1 MSSEKEKKRES
12 ICESDIFMGATTIF
26 ILEIVHI
33 FFIKKKKLVKDR
45 SYIKQKIYVYKPYPF
60 LRLK

>member
-26 ILEIVHI
+26 ILEVVHI
-33 FFIKKKKLVKDR
+33 FFIKKKKIGKG
-45 SYIKQKIYVYKPYPF
+45 
-60 LRLK
+60 

>member
-1 MSSEKEKKRES
+1 MSSEKKKRER

-26 ILEIVHI
+26 ILEVVHI
-33 FFIKKKKLVKDR
+33 FFIKKKKKLVKDR

>member
-1 MSSEKEKKRES
+1 MKKKTKRES

-26 ILEIVHI
+26 ILEVVHI
-33 FFIKKKKLVKDR
+33 FFIKKKKKLVKDR